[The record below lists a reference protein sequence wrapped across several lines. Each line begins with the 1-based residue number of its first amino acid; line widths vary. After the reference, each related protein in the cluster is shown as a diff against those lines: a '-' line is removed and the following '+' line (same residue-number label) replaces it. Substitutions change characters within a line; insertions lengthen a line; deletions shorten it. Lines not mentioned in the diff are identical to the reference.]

1 MDSERLYQADSW
13 LDTFEAVVVRHAE
26 LGNRRTVILDRTAF
40 YPESGGQ
47 MADRGR
53 IGDVAIV
60 DVQADDTGAIHHV
73 LDGELPAPGATVRG
87 TVDRA
92 RRRVHMA
99 LHTGQHILSRALEL
113 EAKSATVSAR
123 LGETACTI
131 DVDRGAVPEA
141 EIARAEDLAN
151 AVVDDDLDVRAWFP
165 DPGELATLALRREAK
180 VAGPVRVVRVGDFD
194 VTPCGG
200 THCRR
205 SAEVGLLGIAG
216 VERYK
221 GGLRI
226 TFTAGKRARD
236 ELGAQ
241 ARMLRALGRSLSCP
255 PLGVAAALERLQGD
269 LGSARASVKRLQS
282 ELAATLAVT
291 LAAQGSRVVA
301 SLPDAAPDLLREI
314 GLRLVAEPDR
324 VIFLAGSSSEGL
336 SVLVARGGAATF
348 DCGGFVKRV
357 AAATGG
363 RGGGKPDRAEGRLPA
378 GTDWLALVA
387 SGEP

>member
-1 MDSERLYQADSW
+1 
-13 LDTFEAVVVRHAE
+13 
-26 LGNRRTVILDRTAF
+26 
-40 YPESGGQ
+40 
-47 MADRGR
+47 
-53 IGDVAIV
+53 
-60 DVQADDTGAIHHV
+60 
-73 LDGELPAPGATVRG
+73 
-87 TVDRA
+87 
-92 RRRVHMA
+92 MA